1 MGGPSELKGEELAC
15 LFLLILTSYN
25 FAGWQM
31 DHTDK
36 EKPSTMR
43 PTLGKFGT
51 QLNTPKEGGVQ

>member
-1 MGGPSELKGEELAC
+1 
-15 LFLLILTSYN
+15 
-25 FAGWQM
+25 M